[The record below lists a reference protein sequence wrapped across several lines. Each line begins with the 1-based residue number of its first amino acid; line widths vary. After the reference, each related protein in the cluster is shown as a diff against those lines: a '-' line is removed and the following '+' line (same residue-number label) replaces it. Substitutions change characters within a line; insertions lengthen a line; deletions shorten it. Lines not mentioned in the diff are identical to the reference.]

1 MRGGLIQEDTTES
14 KAGVPGLQ
22 RIPLLGSLFRKS
34 TSNLSRT
41 ETLVMITP
49 TVVENTDQ
57 LKQVSDQVR
66 SQFEALR
73 PLHAPSSGLPL
84 RDVETGPEADF
95 DRDRH
100 TDTHNSTPVGL

>member
-57 LKQVSDQVR
+57 LKQVPDQVR
-66 SQFEALR
+66 SQFEALLH
-73 PLHAPSSGLPL
+73 LHAPSSRLQLPGV
-84 RDVETGPEADF
+84 DTGPVAESDLHRPYEQHAW
-95 DRDRH
+95 
-100 TDTHNSTPVGL
+100 